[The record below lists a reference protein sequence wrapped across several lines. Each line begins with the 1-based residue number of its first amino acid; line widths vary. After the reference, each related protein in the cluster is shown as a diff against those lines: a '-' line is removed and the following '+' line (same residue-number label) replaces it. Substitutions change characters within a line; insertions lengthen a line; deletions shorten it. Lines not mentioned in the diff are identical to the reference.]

1 MDKLMKP
8 RLTLLSTVLLCGC
21 TTSGFVQTG
30 PDSFMARAH
39 STLFTIDPGGA
50 GAIANATEIGAKH
63 CTDLGKYIVVNNTQI
78 SRIGAGAQA
87 IVNFECVDKSD
98 KDYVRPKIQPMSPD
112 GSPAIII
119 NNQIN

>member
-1 MDKLMKP
+1 MKP
-8 RLTLLSTVLLCGC
+8 RLTILSLALLCGC

-39 STLFTIDPGGA
+39 STLFTIDPAGA

-63 CTDLGKYIVVNNTQI
+63 CTDLGKYLVVSNTQI

-87 IVNFECVDKSD
+87 IVNFVCVDKND
-98 KDYVRPKIQPMSPD
+98 KDYVRPKIQPMSPE
-112 GSPAIII
+112 STPTIII
-119 NNQIN
+119 NNKN